1 MKNDLFNP
9 TEEHAMLRETV
20 RQFVQKEVEPQAQEY
35 DRAEQFNVDLF
46 ERTASL
52 GLLGLTVAEEDGGIG
67 MDATASV
74 IVHEELSAS
83 DPGFCLAYLAHS
95 VLFVNNFAINA
106 NEEQKARFLPK
117 VISGEWLAGMGMSEP
132 GAGTDVIGGMRTT
145 AKRDGTPTS

>member
-9 TEEHAMLRETV
+9 NLRST
-20 RQFVQKEVEPQAQEY
+20 RCCAKPCGNLSRKKSSRKHLEY

-52 GLLGLTVAEEDGGIG
+52 GLLGLTVPEEDGGIG

-83 DPGFCLAYLAHS
+83 DPGFCFAYLAHS

-106 NEEQKARFLPK
+106 NAEQKARYLPK
-117 VISGEWLAGMGMSEP
+117 VINGEWLAGWG
-132 GAGTDVIGGMRTT
+132 
-145 AKRDGTPTS
+145 